1 MKLESYKRIRSAIT
15 AFIAALVGIGVVRN
29 SIIIALVAVTL
40 GIIALYLLRRG
51 LTEIEY
57 DERTVII
64 HSKAAST
71 TLAVVTV
78 SMAIIGLS
86 LVFLSRQWIGD
97 YEQVGYILAYQANII
112 LALNAV
118 LNYYYRNK
126 MGE

>member
-51 LTEIEY
+51 LTEIEN
-57 DERTVII
+57 DERTVLIR
-64 HSKAAST
+64 SKAAST
-71 TLAVVTV
+71 TLAIATV

-86 LVFLSRQWIGD
+86 LVFMSRQWIGD

-126 MGE
+126 MGG